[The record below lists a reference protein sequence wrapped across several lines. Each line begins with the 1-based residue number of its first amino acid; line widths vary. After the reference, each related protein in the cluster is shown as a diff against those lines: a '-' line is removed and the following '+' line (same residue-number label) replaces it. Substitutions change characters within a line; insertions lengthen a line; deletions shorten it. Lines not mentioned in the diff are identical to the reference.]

1 MLAIA
6 KTQVQ
11 NAADLAAL
19 AAARTSNGD
28 ATSTYNQSAATTNA
42 QNALTYNSILGKA
55 IQSSQLQ
62 LSYGSYDYNQTTQT
76 FNANFPATSG
86 KSNTA
91 VDATVTSNS
100 LPGGFS
106 KIFGSQF
113 LPNVSAEA
121 QAVHRPRDIALVMD
135 LSSSMRDGHL
145 PRIRHSDFQSAPP
158 TIPTPSSRRSA
169 TIRRA
174 APA

>member
-1 MLAIA
+1 M
-6 KTQVQ
+6 
-11 NAADLAAL
+11 
-19 AAARTSNGD
+19 
-28 ATSTYNQSAATTNA
+28 
-42 QNALTYNSILGKA
+42 TYNSILGQA

-86 KSNTA
+86 MPTTA
-91 VDATVTSNS
+91 VTATVTSNS

-113 LPNVSAEA
+113 LPNVSATA

-135 LSSSMRDGHL
+135 LSGSMRYRHL
-145 PRIRHSDFQSAPP
+145 LGFDFYRLPLAPP
-158 TIPTPSSRRSA
+158 TTPTPSSRRSA